1 MTVWFFTL
9 SYMAFTQNKYFA
21 DEMQLSY
28 TKFHTWGI
36 KHIPFKLPSPQVI
49 LPYKSKVAMLL
60 GYLWIVL
67 SLSTLLGFKQGTYLL
82 LVMHGLYTLIYDNPA
97 LTHTINSYER
107 QLRACFFDAM
117 IAATLIMIAG
127 WNHGDEP

>member
-1 MTVWFFTL
+1 MAVISKTHQMVYYLGVILVTVWFFTL

-36 KHIPFKLPSPQVI
+36 KNIPIKLPSPQVI
-49 LPYKSKVAMLL
+49 APYKSKIAMLL

-67 SLSTLLGFKQGTYLL
+67 SLSTLLGLKQGTYLL
-82 LVMHGLYTLIYDNPA
+82 LVIHALYMLIYDNPA

-107 QLRACFFDAM
+107 
-117 IAATLIMIAG
+117 
-127 WNHGDEP
+127 

>member
-1 MTVWFFTL
+1 
-9 SYMAFTQNKYFA
+9 
-21 DEMQLSY
+21 
-28 TKFHTWGI
+28 
-36 KHIPFKLPSPQVI
+36 
-49 LPYKSKVAMLL
+49 MLL

-82 LVMHGLYTLIYDNPA
+82 LVMHGLYMLIYDNPA

>member
-1 MTVWFFTL
+1 MAEISKTHQMVYYLGVILVTVWFFTL

-36 KHIPFKLPSPQVI
+36 KYIPIKLPSPQVI
-49 LPYKSKVAMLL
+49 APYKSKVAMLL

-67 SLSTLLGFKQGTYLL
+67 SLSTLLGLKQGTYLL
-82 LVMHGLYTLIYDNPA
+82 LVMHALYMLIYDNPA

-107 QLRACFFDAM
+107 
-117 IAATLIMIAG
+117 
-127 WNHGDEP
+127 